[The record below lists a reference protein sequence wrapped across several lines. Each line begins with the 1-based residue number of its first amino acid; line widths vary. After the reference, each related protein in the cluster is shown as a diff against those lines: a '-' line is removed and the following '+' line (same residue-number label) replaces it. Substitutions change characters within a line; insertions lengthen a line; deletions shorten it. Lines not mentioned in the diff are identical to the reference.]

1 MKDLNY
7 LYRKLFLIGPL
18 GILLSTSILSIP
30 AIAQEARDKKFPVPN
45 SIDVMTPH
53 KVGLF
58 TNYASIAPTCK
69 VARSDNPLAL
79 QRSVKDIAN
88 LKVDNLTVSDYIK
101 KYNVMGFLVLRD
113 GVIVDQQHRF
123 ERRETDLFTSMSVAK
138 SIVSILVGI
147 ALDEG
152 LISSLDDPVGKYAL
166 KIKNSSYGSLPI
178 RSLLQMSSG
187 VPFVEQYPVK
197 SKTDI
202 YDFAV
207 EAQYGK
213 NSSII
218 RAINNIKKQSNG
230 YGKVF
235 NYASVETA
243 VLVEVLRSASK
254 QSLCSFMQERLWKPI
269 GAEHDANWNIDS
281 EGLEWGFG
289 WLNATQADLA
299 KVGILLT
306 NGGEING
313 KQVVSKKYL
322 EEATSLEKQPM
333 QFKKV
338 NDVNEPSKNAGYGY
352 QFWLTDTPG
361 RFFMQGIFGQYVV
374 IDQPSKTVMI
384 INSADSSFLSD
395 NRTKETLMVFGKLLE
410 QNF

>member
-1 MKDLNY
+1 
-7 LYRKLFLIGPL
+7 
-18 GILLSTSILSIP
+18 
-30 AIAQEARDKKFPVPN
+30 
-45 SIDVMTPH
+45 
-53 KVGLF
+53 
-58 TNYASIAPTCK
+58 
-69 VARSDNPLAL
+69 
-79 QRSVKDIAN
+79 
-88 LKVDNLTVSDYIK
+88 
-101 KYNVMGFLVLRD
+101 
-113 GVIVDQQHRF
+113 
-123 ERRETDLFTSMSVAK
+123 MSVAK

-147 ALDEG
+147 ALDDG

-166 KIKNSSYGSLPI
+166 KIKNSPYGSLPI

-322 EEATSLEKQPM
+322 EEATSLEKQPL

-338 NDVNEPSKNAGYGY
+338 NDVNEPSKNAGYVY

-384 INSADSSFLSD
+384 INSADTSFLSD
-395 NRTKETLMVFGKLLE
+395 NRTKETLKVFGKLLE